1 LPGAAKHSFH
11 DQKNKNSET
20 TPTSATVQQS
30 LVESEVE
37 ILRKSIEQKNA
48 LGHLDDVRKSMRAP
62 KTIYTEKAPLDDFRT
77 GSLFERSEKRR
88 V

>member
-1 LPGAAKHSFH
+1 LAGAAKHSFH
-11 DQKNKNSET
+11 DQENKTSET

-37 ILRKSIEQKNA
+37 ILRNSIEQKNA
-48 LGHLDDVRKSMRAP
+48 LGYLDDVRTSLRAS
-62 KTIYTEKAPLDDFRT
+62 KAIYTEKAPLDDFRT
-77 GSLFERSEKRR
+77 GSLFERSEKRC